1 MLKTWAE
8 RTKEDH
14 GLPKMEA
21 FNLDLKVSRTLPGYM
36 MEGSIRGEDLTQK
49 LVRNG
54 YEAVEGPLRSLG
66 CWRDG

>member
-8 RTKEDH
+8 RTKEAH

-36 MEGSIRGEDLTQK
+36 MEEKGP
-49 LVRNG
+49 
-54 YEAVEGPLRSLG
+54 YEGKTLLKS
-66 CWRDG
+66 